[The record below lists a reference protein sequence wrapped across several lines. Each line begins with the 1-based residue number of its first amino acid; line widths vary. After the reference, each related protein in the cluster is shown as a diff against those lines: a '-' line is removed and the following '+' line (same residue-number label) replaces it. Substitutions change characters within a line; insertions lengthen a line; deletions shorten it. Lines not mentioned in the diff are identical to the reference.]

1 MPQLDISFYPSQIFC
16 FVIIFSCILSFATYY
31 ISPIFENILSLRDS
45 KINANLIEAEKL
57 RKQAIEIQNKYE
69 LANKEL
75 ALSIS
80 NIYLKENN
88 KLEEMLKIENQK
100 FDEKILIIEQAS
112 KIEIQ
117 EIENKFQSNIDNE
130 VNKLSRLITQKIVSE
145 ICENHDVK

>member
-1 MPQLDISFYPSQIFC
+1 
-16 FVIIFSCILSFATYY
+16 
-31 ISPIFENILSLRDS
+31 
-45 KINANLIEAEKL
+45 
-57 RKQAIEIQNKYE
+57 
-69 LANKEL
+69 
-75 ALSIS
+75 
-80 NIYLKENN
+80 
-88 KLEEMLKIENQK
+88 MLKIENQK